1 MKVEMAVSPGTDT
14 ELFKHLLQGWILAP
28 SSSGTTL
35 RTVTQRPLD
44 LDLAVGGFIS
54 SQQTSRERVVPWCA
68 ADPQVIPVSS
78 PLASLWGGCKMRKSN
93 SFWAGL
99 NHPGHLTYMLHI
111 STNINAKKWGLRAV
125 MTVRNVSCPKPSP
138 KEFET
143 LCFNESETSKLLTP
157 VQLYSKLCIKRAIRA
172 LIKTNFIC

>member
-1 MKVEMAVSPGTDT
+1 MSASPRDDN

-28 SSSGTTL
+28 SSPGTTL
-35 RTVTQRPLD
+35 RTISQRHLALD
-44 LDLAVGGFIS
+44 LSLGGFIP
-54 SQQTSRERVVPWCA
+54 SQQTSREWVVPWCA

-78 PLASLWGGCKMRKSN
+78 PLASLCGGCKMRKSN
-93 SFWAGL
+93 SFWAVL

-111 STNINAKKWGLRAV
+111 SPNINAEKWGLRAA
-125 MTVRNVSCPKPSP
+125 MTVRNVSCHKPSP

-157 VQLYSKLCIKRAIRA
+157 VQLHKLCIKRAIRA